1 MADIHIGKISQTK
14 EGKGK
19 VDLVYHIPIESAKA
33 GVVPTPTSSLTG
45 IDQSEIEA
53 LADGTLVEVHKT
65 VVVLN
70 SQSQADI
77 VSKIRT
83 DWANVR
89 EQYNRQYNF
98 EHKFYAVEQNP
109 SPGPGSGRLLAD
121 ERGDGREDV

>member
-1 MADIHIGKISQTK
+1 MADIHIGKINRTK

-19 VDLVYHIPIESAKA
+19 VSLVYHIPIESPKA
-33 GVVPTPTSSLTG
+33 GVVPTAESSLAG
-45 IDQSEIEA
+45 LDESEIGA

-89 EQYNRQYNF
+89 DQYNRQYDF
-98 EHKFYAVEQNP
+98 EHKFYGVTLNV
-109 SPGPGSGRLLAD
+109 SG
-121 ERGDGREDV
+121 

>member
-19 VDLVYHIPIESAKA
+19 VNLVYHIPIESAKA
-33 GVVPTPTSSLTG
+33 GVVPTAESSLAG
-45 IDQSEIEA
+45 LDQSETEA
-53 LADGTLVEVHKT
+53 LAGGTLVEVHKT

-77 VSKIRT
+77 VSKIRA

-89 EQYNRQYNF
+89 DQYNQQYNF
-98 EHKFYAVEQNP
+98 EHKFYGVTLNA
-109 SPGPGSGRLLAD
+109 AT
-121 ERGDGREDV
+121 

>member
-1 MADIHIGKISQTK
+1 MADIHIGKINQTK

-19 VDLVYHIPIESAKA
+19 VDLVYHIPIESPKA
-33 GVVPTPTSSLTG
+33 GVVPTAESSLAG
-45 IDQSEIEA
+45 LDLSEIEA

-77 VSKIRT
+77 VSKIRA

-89 EQYNRQYNF
+89 DQYNQQYNF
-98 EHKFYAVEQNP
+98 ERKFYGVTLNA
-109 SPGPGSGRLLAD
+109 SA
-121 ERGDGREDV
+121 